1 LNLYNKGTDALEEC
15 NVCDIAGA
23 SILSL
28 ELIPLTLYKPHG
40 LSLVLWIWSGD
51 SGVIGCVECPW
62 KALYDP
68 RRSHDLKCV
77 RAIDIVSRA
86 KSLNVDMLFLHG
98 GEPLL
103 KQWTQCIPRVLSKS
117 LPGLGAK
124 VRAEVLR
131 GVDVKGLGLDAML
144 LEVSVK
150 NLAEGYKESIA
161 DLLKKALE
169 RDIYLEVILTDL
181 RSHEDLRI
189 EEILKI
195 LSEIPEIC
203 SACAGKIIPIGI
215 YATHLDDKSILM
227 LRKHVEKICRSGV
240 CYIIES
246 MGSIYPDY
254 VRCPYCKSIA
264 AIRRG
269 GVIVPI
275 HGDKAECPSCGARI
289 FHHKPGRIKRH
300 TQVFSEIY
308 I

>member
-1 LNLYNKGTDALEEC
+1 MEEC
-15 NVCDIAGA
+15 NLCDIAGA
-23 SILSL
+23 SLLSL

-51 SGVIGCVECPW
+51 SGVTGCVECPW

-77 RAIDIVSRA
+77 RAIDIVSRI

-103 KQWTQCIPRVLSKS
+103 KQWIQCIPRALSGS
-117 LPGLGAK
+117 IPGFGAK
-124 VRAEVLR
+124 VRADVLR
-131 GVDVKGLGLDAML
+131 DINIKDLSLDAML

-150 NLAEGYKESIA
+150 NLAEDYKESIV
-161 DLLKKALE
+161 DILKKALE
-169 RDIYLEVILTDL
+169 RDTYLEVILTDL

-189 EEILKI
+189 GEILRI

-203 SACAGKIIPIGI
+203 SACASKIIPIGI
-215 YATHLDDKSILM
+215 YAAHLDDKGILM
-227 LRKHVEKICRSGV
+227 LRKRVEEICRSAI
-240 CYIIES
+240 CYIVES
-246 MGSIYPDY
+246 MGAIYPDY
-254 VRCPYCKSIA
+254 VRCPFCKSIV

-275 HGDKAECPSCGARI
+275 HSDKAECPSCGTRI
-289 FHHKPGRIKRH
+289 FYHKPGKIKRH
-300 TQVFSEIY
+300 TMVLSEIY